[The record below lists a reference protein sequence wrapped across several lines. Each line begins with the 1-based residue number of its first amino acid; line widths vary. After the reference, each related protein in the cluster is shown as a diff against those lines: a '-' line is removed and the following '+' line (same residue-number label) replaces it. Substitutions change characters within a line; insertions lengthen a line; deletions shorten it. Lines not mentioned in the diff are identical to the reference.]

1 MVSVLHFLFFCY
13 HNLISYDVMSQT
25 LLTAVLFF
33 CMIHFFF
40 FFLFLVQ
47 ANFTQPNMHL
57 ARIRIQTGG
66 CSITEMPVRANSWNT
81 ALIVSWRGKRTR
93 LFQNKTRSKSAN
105 GQISVEIVHNE
116 LSSSRSDGFL
126 PSFSSRWRC

>member
-1 MVSVLHFLFFCY
+1 MVSVLHFFFFCY
-13 HNLISYDVMSQT
+13 HNLISYGVMSQT

-33 CMIHFFF
+33 CMIHFVFF
-40 FFLFLVQ
+40 SFPGSGQFYS
-47 ANFTQPNMHL
+47 TQHASGQN
-57 ARIRIQTGG
+57 QNSYWG

-116 LSSSRSDGFL
+116 SSSSRSDGFL